1 MTEEKTIDRET
12 QSDKE
17 DKKKSIMTE
26 DELQRHMEKIDGSTE
41 SFRIKEAELAAFQ
54 CTRNGTD
61 RYSVTL
67 YNPELTVNLNIRDVL
82 PEEEAVEFVEEYED
96 GQKVYATL
104 LNIVI
109 GESENTYLGDISV
122 NEKDARSVY
131 NTFQS
136 REYEDVSFS
145 VREKGDRLVYGREQ
159 IIRKY
164 LPNSLD
170 SSSFRVSKSDN
181 TVIKIFSIL
190 GFLFFAGQA
199 VSGVLFL
206 LTFLTG
212 IALILIGAFFARGT
226 NDIYRTEIEPEKLR
240 ANPNTEISVLECEYK
255 NTADSLVIEEMDEDG
270 AKWVFSKKDNGELT
284 EQGKT
289 ALKRMRRIGSSNK
302 AMLPVSKPELTDVD
316 YILSEDSEYTILN

>member
-1 MTEEKTIDRET
+1 MTEEKTIDRKT
-12 QSDKE
+12 RDNKKE
-17 DKKKSIMTE
+17 NKKSIMTE
-26 DELQRHMEKIDGSTE
+26 DELQRHMKKIDGRTKSFKVKETE
-41 SFRIKEAELAAFQ
+41 VAAFQ

-67 YNPELTVNLNIRDVL
+67 YNPELTVDLNIRDVL
-82 PEEEAVEFVEEYED
+82 PEEQAVEFVEKYKD

-104 LNIVI
+104 VNIII
-109 GESENTYLGDISV
+109 GESEKTYLGDISV
-122 NEKDARSVY
+122 NEEDARSVY

-199 VSGVLFL
+199 VSGLLFL

-226 NDIYRTEIEPEKLR
+226 NDIYRTDIEPEKLR
-240 ANPNTEISVLECEYK
+240 ANPNTQITVLECEYT
-255 NTADSLVIEEMDEDG
+255 NTDSSLVIEQIDEDG
-270 AKWVFSKKDNGELT
+270 AKWVFNKKENGELT
-284 EQGKT
+284 EEGKT
-289 ALKRMRRIGSSNK
+289 ALKQMRKIGSSNR
-302 AMLPVSKPELTDVD
+302 AMIPVSKPEFTDVN

>member
-12 QSDKE
+12 QSDKK

-41 SFRIKEAELAAFQ
+41 SFKIKEAELAAFQ

-109 GESENTYLGDISV
+109 GESEKTYLGDISV

-255 NTADSLVIEEMDEDG
+255 NTADSLVIEEMNEDG